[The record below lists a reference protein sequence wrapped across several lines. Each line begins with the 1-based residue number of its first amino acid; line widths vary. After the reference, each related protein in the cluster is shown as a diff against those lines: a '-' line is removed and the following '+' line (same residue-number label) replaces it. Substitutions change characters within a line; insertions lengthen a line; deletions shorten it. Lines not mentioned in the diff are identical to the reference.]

1 MGTSIYCNSAIGEL
15 LQNARECCDNVQ
27 LKTKKGLSKYL
38 GITHERLTRI
48 ESGLS
53 KPEFELAMDWCHA
66 TGAQMTGT
74 FLLQGD
80 GLTFVVT
87 DPTSDAQLKAMKEY
101 LDRKGW
107 WYEVK

>member
-1 MGTSIYCNSAIGEL
+1 YFGQECGGSSSVAPTQPNK
-15 LQNARECCDNVQ
+15 QNIIQ
-27 LKTKKGLSKYL
+27 
-38 GITHERLTRI
+38 
-48 ESGLS
+48 
-53 KPEFELAMDWCHA
+53 
-66 TGAQMTGT
+66 TGAFSPYEVPDVAGALSSLKMTGSI
-74 FLLQGD
+74 LLQGD